1 DAMRFTLTS
10 LTVMGRDIKL
20 PEKIIEGN
28 RNFINKIWN
37 ATRFTLSHI
46 ERLGEPLP
54 PESIEPGI
62 FDRWILNRL
71 KRAVVDM
78 NRYLTDYRFNE
89 AAKSAYAF
97 VWHEFCDWY
106 LEIIKPML
114 FGKLGDASQAAALS
128 VLFHVLEQSLRLLHP
143 IMPFVTEELWQTLPG
158 TGETIMLSSFP
169 EASESDIEKAA
180 EAEQLIELINVV
192 RNIRGENNIK
202 PNRKIDIICV
212 SNHKALNKNIL
223 VYQDIVQAL
232 AGIQKIELKEYII
245 KKEGL
250 AGGVGSGFEVF
261 VDMSESID
269 VAQETNRLE
278 KEKTKLQSKQAQIQ
292 KKLNNKE
299 FLSKAPTN
307 VIDKNR
313 VELSEIET
321 KIEKIDKNIKA
332 IKDI

>member
-1 DAMRFTLTS
+1 M
-10 LTVMGRDIKL
+10 
-20 PEKIIEGN
+20 
-28 RNFINKIWN
+28 
-37 ATRFTLSHI
+37 
-46 ERLGEPLP
+46 PL
-54 PESIEPGI
+54 
-62 FDRWILNRL
+62 
-71 KRAVVDM
+71 
-78 NRYLTDYRFNE
+78 
-89 AAKSAYAF
+89 
-97 VWHEFCDWY
+97 
-106 LEIIKPML
+106 
-114 FGKLGDASQAAALS
+114 
-128 VLFHVLEQSLRLLHP
+128 
-143 IMPFVTEELWQTLPG
+143 
-158 TGETIMLSSFP
+158 
-169 EASESDIEKAA
+169 SDIEKAA